1 VRVSRFESD
10 CDPHPALRAALSQRE
25 SVFSEQKMTRIEKRF
40 AELKAAGKK
49 AFIPYLTAG
58 DPSLDTTRD
67 LVLAL
72 EKAGADV
79 IELGVPF
86 SDPIADGP
94 VIQRATERALRNGVT
109 LQGVLELG
117 KNIRKM
123 SEIPLVLFSYFNPLL
138 NHGLE
143 KLARDAASAGFDGIL
158 ASDLTVEESEVFS
171 RSMRSAGLN
180 TVFLVA
186 PTSSPERMKKIAR
199 ASSGFLYAVSRTGV
213 TGETQELSGDLKQFL
228 RTLRT
233 HTKSPIAV
241 GFGISRP
248 EHVRAVWQEADGAI
262 VGSSIVK
269 EVEQNCGKPDLVERV
284 AAFASWLKDSQPK

>member
-1 VRVSRFESD
+1 V
-10 CDPHPALRAALSQRE
+10 
-25 SVFSEQKMTRIEKRF
+25 TRIEKKF
-40 AELKAAGKK
+40 AQLKAAGGK
-49 AFIPYLTAG
+49 AFIPYITAG
-58 DPSLDTTRD
+58 DPSLETTLE

-109 LQGVLELG
+109 LQKVLDLS
-117 KNIRKM
+117 KLIRRK

-138 NHGLE
+138 NHGID
-143 KLARDAASAGFDGIL
+143 KLARDSVAAGFDGLL
-158 ASDLTVEESEVFS
+158 ASDLTLEESQVFVKT
-171 RSMRSAGLN
+171 MRASGLN

-186 PTSSPERMKKIAR
+186 PTSSRERMKAIAE
-199 ASSGFLYAVSRTGV
+199 ASNGFLYAVSRTGV
-213 TGETQELSGDLKQFL
+213 TGERQELADDLRDFL
-228 RTLRT
+228 RTLRSF
-233 HTKSPIAV
+233 TKSPIAV

-248 EHVRAVWQEADGAI
+248 EHLQAVWQEADGAI

-269 EVEQNCGKPDLVERV
+269 KVEEYIGNPKLVSEVS
-284 AAFASWLKDSQPK
+284 AFAGWLRGNEPSLKQ

>member
-1 VRVSRFESD
+1 
-10 CDPHPALRAALSQRE
+10 
-25 SVFSEQKMTRIEKRF
+25 MTRIEEKF
-40 AELKAAGKK
+40 AQLRSTGRK

-58 DPSLDTTRD
+58 DPNLETTLE

-72 EKAGADV
+72 EPAGADI

-94 VIQRATERALRNGVT
+94 VIQRATERALHHGVT
-109 LQGVLELG
+109 LHKVLQLG
-117 KNIRKM
+117 QNIRRK
-123 SEIPLVLFSYFNPLL
+123 SGIPMVLFSYFNPLL

-143 KLARDAASAGFDGIL
+143 RLAKDAVDSGFDGVL
-158 ASDLTVEESEVFS
+158 ASDLTVEESEPFV
-171 RSMRSAGLN
+171 RTMRSAGLN
-180 TVFLVA
+180 TIFLAA
-186 PTSSPERMKKIAR
+186 PTSSPARLKKIAA

-213 TGETQELSGDLKQFL
+213 TGEQQELASGLKQFL
-228 RTLRT
+228 QTLRG
-233 HTKSPIAV
+233 HTTSPIAV

-269 EVEQNCGKPDLVERV
+269 EVEQNMEKPDLVERV
-284 AAFASWLKDSQPK
+284 AAFAAWLKGSQSK

>member
-1 VRVSRFESD
+1 
-10 CDPHPALRAALSQRE
+10 
-25 SVFSEQKMTRIEKRF
+25 MTRIEKKF
-40 AELKAAGKK
+40 GQLKAESRKG
-49 AFIPYLTAG
+49 FIPYITAG
-58 DPSLDTTRD
+58 DPSLETTLQ

-94 VIQRATERALRNGVT
+94 VIQRATERALHNGVT
-109 LQGVLELG
+109 LHKVLQLG
-117 KNIRKM
+117 GNIRQK

-143 KLARDAASAGFDGIL
+143 KLATDAVKSGFDGVL
-158 ASDLTVEESEVFS
+158 ASDLTVEESEPFI
-171 RSMRSAGLN
+171 RTMRGAGLN

-186 PTSSPERMKKIAR
+186 PTSSPQRMKKIAET
-199 ASSGFLYAVSRTGV
+199 SSGFLYAVSRTGV
-213 TGETQELSGDLKQFL
+213 TGEQQELAGDLKEFL
-228 RTLRT
+228 QRLRP

-248 EHVRAVWQEADGAI
+248 EHVRAVWQEADAAI

-269 EVEQNCGKPDLVERV
+269 EVEQHIGKADLVENV
-284 AAFASWLKDSQPK
+284 AAFAGWLKGSQST

>member
-1 VRVSRFESD
+1 
-10 CDPHPALRAALSQRE
+10 
-25 SVFSEQKMTRIEKRF
+25 MTRIEKKF
-40 AELKAAGKK
+40 GQLKAEGRK

-58 DPSLDTTRD
+58 DPTLEIT
-67 LVLAL
+67 LELILAL

-94 VIQRATERALRNGVT
+94 VIQRATERALHNGVT
-109 LQGVLELG
+109 LHKVLQLG
-117 KNIRKM
+117 ENIRKK

-138 NHGLE
+138 NYGLE
-143 KLARDAASAGFDGIL
+143 KLASDAIKAGIDGVL
-158 ASDLTVEESEVFS
+158 ASDLTVEESEVFV
-171 RSMRSAGLN
+171 RTMRGAGLN

-186 PTSSPERMKKIAR
+186 PTSSRERMKKIAET
-199 ASSGFLYAVSRTGV
+199 SSGFLYAVSRTGV
-213 TGETQELSGDLKQFL
+213 TGEQQELASDLKDFL
-228 RTLRT
+228 QMLRP

-248 EHVRAVWQEADGAI
+248 EHVRAVWQEADAAI

-269 EVEQNCGKPDLVERV
+269 EVEQHIGKPDLVESV
-284 AAFASWLKDSQPK
+284 AKFAGWLRGSQSK